1 MKLNKALKVL
11 FVSNAVFIFA
21 GTLLGPLY
29 AVYVQKLGGGV
40 LAISTSWAVFLVAST
55 VFTIL
60 VSKLASGIKEMRTLF
75 AIGFLVRALAWF
87 AYIFVGSITGL
98 LLIQALLGLG
108 EALGTPSF
116 GVLLNK
122 HLDKKVALAELS
134 EWQIMSNLV
143 VAGATLVGGWLV
155 SMSGFNYLFGVMAG
169 FAVLSF
175 LLIWL
180 TPKEVL

>member
-1 MKLNKALKVL
+1 MRLNKALRIL
-11 FVSNAVFIFA
+11 FVSNAVFVFA

-29 AVYVQKLGGGV
+29 AVYVQSIGGGI
-40 LAISTSWAVFLVAST
+40 LSISSSWAVFLIAST

-60 VSKLASGIKEMRTLF
+60 VGKFFGGLKEMRTLF
-75 AIGFLVRALAWF
+75 AIGFLVRAVAWF
-87 AYIFVGSITGL
+87 SYIFVGSVTGL
-98 LLIQALLGLG
+98 LVIQMLLGLG

-134 EWQIMSNLV
+134 EWQIMSNMV

-155 SMSGFNYLFGVMAG
+155 SMSGFNYLFGVMSG